1 MDSLFHP
8 SRRNGLVFQG
18 VLVLILW
25 AGGGLAFWSSL
36 RQDSGSNVIF
46 YLMLSVF
53 LLAPTPLLLY
63 RLYALLQASYT
74 LERDGLRIR
83 WGLRGEDIPLPQI
96 EWIRPANELGFPLR
110 IPLSSSP
117 GAYLGSTRMEGL
129 GLVEYMASDI
139 RTMLLVATPNKVF
152 VISPADPKAFM
163 RSFRR
168 VFELGSLSPLPTY
181 SVRPAAF
188 LERVW
193 ADLPARAMLL
203 SGFILT
209 AALFILVSLRIPT
222 LATVSLG
229 FDASQQP
236 LDAGPA
242 ESLLLLAVL
251 GGFSYVL
258 DLFTGLFFYRQMTS
272 RPVAYLLWGASVVAP
287 ILLLAGA
294 VVAR

>member
-1 MDSLFHP
+1 LI
-8 SRRNGLVFQG
+8 FQG
-18 VLVLILW
+18 VVLLFLG
-25 AGGGLAFWSSL
+25 AGGGVAFWSSL
-36 RQDSGSNVIF
+36 RQDIGSNLIL
-46 YLMLSVF
+46 YLVLSVVM
-53 LLAPTPLLLY
+53 LAPAPLLMY
-63 RLYALLQASYT
+63 RLYALVQASYT

-110 IPLSSSP
+110 IPLTSSP
-117 GAYLGSTRMEGL
+117 GAYLGSTRVEGL
-129 GLVEYMASDI
+129 GLVEYIASDM
-139 RTMLLVATPNKVF
+139 RTMLLVATPNKVY

-168 VFELGSLSPLPTY
+168 VFELGSLTPLPAY

-193 ADLPARAMLL
+193 ADRAARIMLL
-203 SGFILT
+203 TGFVLT

-222 LATVSLG
+222 LPLVSLG
-229 FDASQQP
+229 FDAAQQP
-236 LDAGPA
+236 LEAGPA

-251 GGFSYVL
+251 GGFSYVM
-258 DLFTGLFFYRQMTS
+258 DLLAGLFFYRYPTS
-272 RPVAYLLWGASVVAP
+272 QPVAYLLWGASVAVP

-294 VVAR
+294 VVAG